1 MLGTLGENQNDI
13 LQRPIKGTHQ
23 KALSINLNPK
33 KYGSFAEIGAGQEV
47 VRWFFLVGGASG
59 TVARSISAYDMTV
72 SDYQYGTAPRYVSRE
87 RLENMLEHEW
97 KVLQEQLYT
106 KRGKDTEFFVFA
118 NTVAARSY
126 KGTHEC
132 HGWMGVRYQ
141 STPDSEPNQTVM
153 HVRMLDWDAVAQQ
166 EALGILGVNLLY
178 AALNG
183 GYSSPEAALHSLLD
197 DLSPERL
204 EVDMVHLSGPSA
216 RGIDHRLLSLHLVQM
231 QLSDAAMF
239 SATGEVLQPSE
250 ALYKRPVLIERG
262 SFRPVTHVNV
272 DMMQSALSSFR
283 QECRERG
290 DAEEAEPLVLAELT
304 MNKLEPSSAHPI
316 PGTETASSDG
326 SLQAP
331 YAVNYQDFLARADLL
346 AASGMTV
353 LISDFFEYYRLAT
366 YIGRLTNRGVRLVM
380 GVPSVREIMKESYYE
395 GLEGGI
401 LESLGRL
408 FKNDLKLYVYP
419 LLENGNIVTAD
430 TMTPAQNLRHL
441 YQHLLDNQ
449 RVVSLPDYR
458 RDYLPIFSREVLAR
472 IAAGDAS
479 WEEMVPGTV
488 AEKIKDCGYF
498 GCRPRE

>member
-1 MLGTLGENQNDI
+1 MLEKPAVYGAAQTTVTD
-13 LQRPIKGTHQ
+13 THH
-23 KALSINLNPK
+23 KALSINLNAS
-33 KYGSFAEIGAGQEV
+33 KYGAFAEIGAGQEV

-59 TVARSISAYDMTV
+59 TVSRSISAYDMTV
-72 SDYQYGTAPRYVSRE
+72 SDYQYGPARRYVSRE
-87 RLENMLEHEW
+87 RLESMLECEW
-97 KVLQEQLYT
+97 NVLQEQLYA

-126 KGTHEC
+126 HGSDEC

-141 STPDSEPNQTVM
+141 SAPESPPNQTVM
-153 HVRMLDWDAVAQQ
+153 HVRMLDRDAVGQQ

-183 GYSSPEAALHSLLD
+183 GYTTPEAALHSLLD
-197 DLSPERL
+197 GLTPQRL

-216 RGIDHRLLSLHLVQM
+216 KGVDHRLLSLQLVQM

-250 ALYKRPVLIERG
+250 ALYKRSVLIERG

-272 DMMQSALSSFR
+272 DMMQSARNRFK
-283 QECRERG
+283 QECRDNG
-290 DAEEAEPLVLAELT
+290 DTEETEPLVLAELT
-304 MNKLEPSSAHPI
+304 MRKLQPSKTNPFVGIEAQ
-316 PGTETASSDG
+316 GSSEID
-326 SLQAP
+326 STP
-331 YAVNYQDFLARADLL
+331 YAIDYQDFLARADLL

-366 YIGRLTNRGVRLVM
+366 YVGRLTSREVRLVM
-380 GVPSVREIMKESYYE
+380 GVPSVREIMDESYYE

-408 FKNDLKLYVYP
+408 FKNDLRLYVYP
-419 LLENGNIVTAD
+419 LLENGELVTAE
-430 TMTPAQNLRHL
+430 TMTPAPNLRHL
-441 YQHLLDNQ
+441 YQHLLDNR
-449 RVVSLPDYR
+449 RVIGLPEYR
-458 RDYLPIFSREVLAR
+458 REYLPIFSREVLVR
-472 IAAGDAS
+472 IAAGDTS
-479 WEEMVPGTV
+479 WEAMVPPAV

-498 GCRPRE
+498 GCRP

>member
-1 MLGTLGENQNDI
+1 MLGTSGESGVA
-13 LQRPIKGTHQ
+13 QRPIKGTHQ
-23 KALSINLNPK
+23 KALSINLNPR
-33 KYGSFAEIGAGQEV
+33 KYGTFAEIGAGQEV

-72 SDYQYGTAPRYVSRE
+72 SDYQYGTARRYVSRE

-97 KVLQEQLYT
+97 KVLQEQLYA
-106 KRGKDTEFFVFA
+106 KRGRETEFFVFA

-141 STPDSEPNQTVM
+141 SAPDSEPDQIVM

-197 DLSPERL
+197 DLTPERL

-272 DMMQSALSSFR
+272 DMMQSALKNFARER
-283 QECRERG
+283 QETG
-290 DAEEAEPLVLAELT
+290 DTDGPEPLVLAELT
-304 MNKLEPSSAHPI
+304 MSKLQPSSAKPFPAADA
-316 PGTETASSDG
+316 PGSDV
-326 SLQAP
+326 SAPVP
-331 YAVNYQDFLARADLL
+331 YAVDYQDFLARADLL
-346 AASGMTV
+346 AASGMNV

-366 YIGRLTNRGVRLVM
+366 YVGRLTTHGVRLVM
-380 GVPSVREIMKESYYE
+380 GVPSVREIMDESYYE

-419 LLENGNIVTAD
+419 LLENGDVVTAE
-430 TMTPAQNLRHL
+430 TMTPAPNLRHL

-449 RVVSLPDYR
+449 RVVPLPDYR
-458 RDYLPIFSREVLAR
+458 REYLPIFSREVLAC
-472 IAAGDAS
+472 IAQSDGS
-479 WEEMVPGTV
+479 WESMVPEAV
-488 AEKIKDCGYF
+488 AEKIKECGYF
-498 GCRPRE
+498 GCRLRE

>member
-1 MLGTLGENQNDI
+1 MVGPYDGSTSAS
-13 LQRPIKGTHQ
+13 PIVTGTHQ
-23 KALSINLNPK
+23 KALSINLNPR
-33 KYGSFAEIGAGQEV
+33 KYGAFAEIGAGQEV
-47 VRWFFLVGGASG
+47 VRWFFLVGGAAG

-72 SDYQYGTAPRYVSRE
+72 SDYHYGTARRYVSRE
-87 RLENMLEHEW
+87 RLESMLEHEW
-97 KVLQEQLYT
+97 KALQEQLHG
-106 KRGKDTEFFVFA
+106 KRGSDTEFFVFA

-141 STPDSEPNQTVM
+141 STPNSEPNQIVM

-183 GYSSPEAALHSLLD
+183 GYSSPEAALRSLLD
-197 DLSPERL
+197 GLTPARL

-216 RGIDHRLLSLHLVQM
+216 QGIDHRLLSLHLVQM

-239 SATGEVLQPSE
+239 SATSEVLQPSE

-272 DMMQSALSSFR
+272 DMMQSARNLFR
-283 QECRERG
+283 QECRNNG
-290 DAEEAEPLVLAELT
+290 DAEDTEPLVLAELT
-304 MNKLEPSSAHPI
+304 MRKLQPSTTHPF
-316 PGTETASSDG
+316 GDTEAPDG
-326 SLQAP
+326 VESEAAP
-331 YAVNYQDFLARADLL
+331 YAIDYQDFLARADLL

-366 YIGRLTNRGVRLVM
+366 YVGRLTSQGVRLVM
-380 GVPSVREIMKESYYE
+380 GVPSVREIMDESYYE

-419 LLENGNIVTAD
+419 LLENGDLVTAE
-430 TMTPAQNLRHL
+430 TLTPAPNLRHL

-449 RVVSLPDYR
+449 RVVALPEYR
-458 RDYLPIFSREVLAR
+458 EEYLPIFSREVLAR
-472 IAAGDAS
+472 IASGSAS
-479 WEEMVPGTV
+479 WESMVPEAV
-488 AEKIKDCGYF
+488 ADKIKECGYF
-498 GCRPRE
+498 GCRPVT

>member
-1 MLGTLGENQNDI
+1 MLGTPVNNDI
-13 LQRPIKGTHQ
+13 AQRPIKGTHQ

-33 KYGSFAEIGAGQEV
+33 KYGAFAEIGAGQEV

-59 TVARSISAYDMTV
+59 TVARSNSAYDMTV
-72 SDYQYGTAPRYVSRE
+72 SDYQYGPARRYVSRE

-97 KVLQEQLYT
+97 NVLQEQLYT

-126 KGTHEC
+126 KGSHEC

-141 STPDSEPNQTVM
+141 PTPDCEPDQIVM

-197 DLSPERL
+197 DLTPERL

-272 DMMQSALSSFR
+272 DMMQSALNSFK
-283 QECRERG
+283 QECRENG
-290 DAEEAEPLVLAELT
+290 DTEVREPLVLAELT
-304 MNKLEPSSAHPI
+304 MSKLQSSGAQPVVSAE
-316 PGTETASSDG
+316 GKG
-326 SLQAP
+326 SPVAAP
-331 YAVNYQDFLARADLL
+331 VPYNVDYQDFLARADLL

-366 YIGRLTNRGVRLVM
+366 YIGRLTSHGVRLVM
-380 GVPSVREIMKESYYE
+380 GVPSVREIMDESYYE

-419 LLENGNIVTAD
+419 LLENGDIVTAE
-430 TMTPAQNLRHL
+430 TMTPAPNLRHL
-441 YQHLLDNQ
+441 YQHLLDNK
-449 RVVSLPDYR
+449 RVVPLPEYR
-458 RDYLPIFSREVLAR
+458 REYLPIFSREVLAR

-479 WEEMVPGTV
+479 WEPMVPKAV
-488 AEKIKDCGYF
+488 ADKIKECGYF
-498 GCRPRE
+498 GCRGTE